1 MLFLVVESHAVD
13 TSVPAVCGA
22 EQCDWISVAH
32 QQALLVALKHY
43 KIYILSHSV

>member
-22 EQCDWISVAH
+22 EQCALIALAH
-32 QQALLVALKHY
+32 HQILLAALKHY
-43 KIYILSHSV
+43 DIYTHTH